1 MRADLRRLLGLVA
14 VIVAVGGCVG
24 SSSLDFGTPVNLH
37 VWSTPTTVEVDAP
50 GWLTAVS
57 SVYLCPEQPPRL
69 PDDNAARTGW
79 TPGAACED
87 VGTFKTPEGLK
98 TTIAVDSLDPS
109 RRPSF
114 DAAPDW
120 YLVLV
125 ARDGERASS
134 AISSR
139 FHAPGAAAP
148 S

>member
-1 MRADLRRLLGLVA
+1 MRPDRWRLAGLLGMVLA
-14 VIVAVGGCVG
+14 ASGCVG

-57 SVYLCPEQPPRL
+57 SVYLCSEQPPRL

-79 TPGAACED
+79 TPGAACQD
-87 VGTFKTPEGLK
+87 VGTFQAPGGLK
-98 TTIAVDSLDPS
+98 TTIPLDSLDPI

-139 FHAPGAAAP
+139 FHAPAAAAA